1 MREKESASS
10 RHKYTKIFTAKDHAK
25 VEKYATEYG
34 NTKAQRHFRELN
46 LSEDIVCLFKN
57 RYLNELAQ
65 HAKAGDSTEMMQL
78 NITKCGH
85 KLALNEMLDSEI
97 SVYEKMGL
105 LSASLLLRLPL
116 RSTNTQWRSYSPC
129 RIWRSCPYHL
139 GLEQVFR
146 WALCRR
152 KLKLKANVQLPG
164 DGFKQIKA
172 SFLSKIIALVKAHL
186 IPPELL
192 INLDKTGII

>member
-25 VEKYATEYG
+25 VGKCATEYG
-34 NTKAQRHFRELN
+34 NTKAQRHFRDLN
-46 LSEDIVCLFKN
+46 QSEGIVCLFKK

-85 KLALNEMLDSEI
+85 KLALSEILDSEI

-105 LSASLLLRLPL
+105 LSASLLFRLPL

-129 RIWRSCPYHL
+129 RKWRSSPYHL
-139 GLEQVFR
+139 GLGQVFR
-146 WALCRR
+146 WDLCRR
-152 KLKLKANVQLPG
+152 KLQLKQMFNSQEM
-164 DGFKQIKA
+164 D
-172 SFLSKIIALVKAHL
+172 LSR
-186 IPPELL
+186 
-192 INLDKTGII
+192 